1 MPPTDRP
8 VSIRHPVRHLGTQIL
23 HEGAQMSGSRVVPP
37 ALRAQVGEQVR
48 GVDPA
53 HPVVGVRP
61 TDPVLGVL
69 VRFLA
74 RLRRSAHSRHRTL
87 GAAGL
92 GLALVTA
99 LVLSPGPVQTASA
112 ADKKTTFTVA
122 LNTDVDSFNP
132 FLGVEVPSYEMW
144 ALTYDYLVNYTMK
157 DMSPAP
163 GLAKSCDTSTD
174 GRPWTFHVRDG
185 VKWSDGQPLAADDVA
200 FTYNRVLHGGIESV
214 NWSTYLNSVRTVTAP
229 DASTEVLKL
238 SKPNAVLP
246 LLPIPIV
253 PEHVWKHVSEK
264 AMKSYAAEPKDGK
277 PAGGSGPYIL
287 VEGKTGGST
296 FKFEANKNYWDGAP
310 HVDKVDFRVFKS
322 TDPAVQALI
331 KGEADFVDDITALQ
345 VRALKGK
352 DGITAGNNVSPL
364 FEEIGFNTG
373 AVNTETNKPIGD
385 ANPAV

>member
-99 LVLSPGPVQTASA
+99 LVLSPGPIQTASA

-122 LNTDVDSFNP
+122 FNSDVDSLNP
-132 FLGVEVPSYEMW
+132 FLGVEANSYEMW
-144 ALTYDYLVNYTMK
+144 ALTYDYLVNYSMK
-157 DMSPAP
+157 DMSPEP
-163 GLAKSCDTSTD
+163 GLAKSWETSPD
-174 GRPWTFHVRDG
+174 GLTWTFHVRDG
-185 VKWSDGQPLAADDVA
+185 VKWSDGQPLTAADVA
-200 FTYNRVLHGGIESV
+200 FTFTRVLKGDTEST
-214 NWSTYLNSVRTVTAP
+214 NWSSYLSSVTSATAP
-229 DASTEVLKL
+229 DAQTVVLKL

-253 PEHVWKHVSEK
+253 PEHIWKNITEK
-264 AMKSYAAEPKDGK
+264 QMATYPAEPK
-277 PAGGSGPYIL
+277 P
-287 VEGKTGGST
+287 
-296 FKFEANKNYWDGAP
+296 GA
-310 HVDKVDFRVFKS
+310 
-322 TDPAVQALI
+322 
-331 KGEADFVDDITALQ
+331 
-345 VRALKGK
+345 
-352 DGITAGNNVSPL
+352 
-364 FEEIGFNTG
+364 
-373 AVNTETNKPIGD
+373 
-385 ANPAV
+385 